1 MVKHITIIGIVD
13 LINRTMVAFAL
24 AVVHRMLIICGVVW
38 LEEIHIDC
46 CFRHLLWCDV
56 WCTAV
61 ADFFAASN
69 CYQPDDATVVLS
81 SVFSIIN
88 ASFKCSLRGFKL
100 CISLRHGPIL
110 PRDAMLARLYVA
122 CNTVALCPCVCLPQ
136 VGVLLKLLNTGSRK
150 QHHTIAQGV
159 LFSDVKDL
167 REIRLGSTPTGAPN
181 AGGVG

>member
-1 MVKHITIIGIVD
+1 M
-13 LINRTMVAFAL
+13 
-24 AVVHRMLIICGVVW
+24 
-38 LEEIHIDC
+38 
-46 CFRHLLWCDV
+46 
-56 WCTAV
+56 

-122 CNTVALCPCVCLPQ
+122 LCPCVCLPQ

-159 LFSDVKDL
+159 LFSDAKDL